1 MNRKE
6 VISKIL
12 QASQGQ
18 STNLAGSGAG
28 WMGQV
33 SGVQQQINQMLS
45 EWTESKDDAV
55 LHDSI
60 AMLQTMSVLSEIEAT
75 ELHDA
80 LAAINS

>member
-6 VISKIL
+6 IIAKIL
-12 QASQGQ
+12 QATQGQ

-33 SGVQQQINQMLS
+33 SGVQQQVDQMLS
-45 EWTESKDDAV
+45 DWTQSKDDAI

-60 AMLQTMSVLSEIEAT
+60 AMLQTMSVLSETEAT
-75 ELHDA
+75 ELHNA
-80 LAAINS
+80 LVAINS

>member
-6 VISKIL
+6 IIAKIL
-12 QASQGQ
+12 QAAQGQ

-33 SGVQQQINQMLS
+33 SGVQQQVNQMLS
-45 EWTESKDDAV
+45 DWTQSKDDAI

-60 AMLQTMSVLSEIEAT
+60 AMLQTMSVLSETEAT
-75 ELHDA
+75 ELHNA
-80 LAAINS
+80 LVAVNS

>member
-6 VISKIL
+6 IIAKIL
-12 QASQGQ
+12 QAAQGQ

-33 SGVQQQINQMLS
+33 SGVQQQVDQMLS
-45 EWTESKDDAV
+45 DWTQSKDDAV

-60 AMLQTMSVLSEIEAT
+60 AMLQTMSVLSETEAT

-80 LAAINS
+80 LVAINS

>member
-6 VISKIL
+6 IIAKIL
-12 QASQGQ
+12 QAAQGQ

-33 SGVQQQINQMLS
+33 SGVQQQVNQMLS
-45 EWTESKDDAV
+45 DWTQSKDDAI

-60 AMLQTMSVLSEIEAT
+60 AMLQTMSVLSETEAT

-80 LAAINS
+80 LVAVNS

>member
-6 VISKIL
+6 IIAKIL
-12 QASQGQ
+12 QATQGQ

-33 SGVQQQINQMLS
+33 SGVQQQVDQMLS
-45 EWTESKDDAV
+45 DWTQSKDDAI

-60 AMLQTMSVLSEIEAT
+60 AMLQTMSVLSETEAT

-80 LAAINS
+80 LVAVNS